1 MPPSPNASGR
11 HRRKKRHSA
20 PFTAAAVGAA
30 LVTVGGVNL
39 PAGAGGVSLARSGAM
54 TGLPLVE
61 TSVAGSLGTV
71 AAPQPPRA
79 SRYQQTERAR
89 ADALVLQQA
98 LDYARSQQ
106 VAAEAA
112 ALAVRRQA
120 EAERAARERARTA
133 WVLPVLKYTLT
144 AGFGQGGRLWANGH
158 TGQDFAAPT
167 GTPTRAIHQGTV
179 VFAGWDGSYG
189 NKVAIRHEDDGIE
202 TWYAHF
208 SAILVKVGDQVDTGQ
223 VVGRVGSTGNSTGPH
238 AHLEVRI
245 NGRPIDPMP
254 FLRAKGLNP

>member
-11 HRRKKRHSA
+11 HRRRNHHGT

-39 PAGAGGVSLARSGAM
+39 PAGVGGASLASSGAM

-61 TSVAGSLGTV
+61 ATAAGSLGTA
-71 AAPQPPRA
+71 AAPQAPQA
-79 SRYQQTERAR
+79 GRYQQTERAR

-120 EAERAARERARTA
+120 EAERAARERASTT
-133 WVLPVLKYTLT
+133 WVLPVLSYQLT
-144 AGFGQGGRLWANGH
+144 AGFGEGGRLWSNGH
-158 TGQDFAAPT
+158 TGQDFAAPM
-167 GTPTRAIHQGTV
+167 GTPTRAVHQGTV
-179 VFAGWDGSYG
+179 VFAGWDGPYG
-189 NKVAIRHEDDGIE
+189 KKIAIRHEDGTE
-202 TWYAHF
+202 TWYAHL
-208 SAILVKVGDQVDTGQ
+208 SAILVKVGDQVDAAQ
-223 VVGRVGSTGNSTGPH
+223 VIGRVGSTGNSTGPH

-245 NGRPIDPMP
+245 NGRPIDPIP